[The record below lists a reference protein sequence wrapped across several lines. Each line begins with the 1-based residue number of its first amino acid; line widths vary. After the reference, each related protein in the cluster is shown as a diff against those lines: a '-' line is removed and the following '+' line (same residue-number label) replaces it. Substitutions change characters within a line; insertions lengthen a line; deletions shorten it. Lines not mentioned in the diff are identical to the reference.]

1 MNQNRHLQNKRLM
14 LILLVAVFISPIIIA
29 KILIDT
35 GMARDLAT
43 EQYGIII
50 EPAVDLNASKSL
62 KPLTKNG
69 LAPSEWISIYFELG
83 GCQEECQ
90 GEISAL
96 QDVKKVLGKDSDR
109 LKIGIFTS
117 EFNSTLELGHLI
129 TLVGG
134 RSELEELK
142 KILSENI
149 DLPRD
154 HDISRG
160 VVVIDWRGYM
170 MLYYPVVDQY
180 GFKKDISKLLRGSR
194 IR

>member
-1 MNQNRHLQNKRLM
+1 MDQNKPSKHKRLM
-14 LILLVAVFISPIIIA
+14 LTFLVAIFVLPIIIA
-29 KILIDT
+29 KVLIDT

-50 EPAVDLNASKSL
+50 EPAIDLNASESL

-69 LAPSEWISIYFELG
+69 LAPSEWISFYFEPG

-90 GEISAL
+90 NEISAL

-109 LKIGIFTS
+109 LKIGLFTS
-117 EFNSTLELGHLI
+117 KFNSTLELGQLV

-149 DLPRD
+149 ELSRNYDT
-154 HDISRG
+154 SRG

-170 MLYYPVVDQY
+170 MLYYPEVDQY

>member
-1 MNQNRHLQNKRLM
+1 MNQKRNPQHKRLM
-14 LILLVAVFISPIIIA
+14 LILLVAVFVLPIIIA

-50 EPAVDLNASKSL
+50 EPAVDLNASKTL
-62 KPLTKNG
+62 KPLTENG
-69 LAPSEWISIYFELG
+69 LAASEWISIYFELG
-83 GCQEECQ
+83 SCQEECQ
-90 GEISAL
+90 REISAL

-117 EFNSTLELGHLI
+117 EFNSTLKLGHLI

-149 DLPRD
+149 DLPGD
-154 HDISRG
+154 HNISKG